1 MADFAVWRRH
11 FAVFALKFL
20 QIAHTHYQTIVKRH
34 IPAIRRS
41 ADIDMNVFNLVRT
54 GKFAGLRRTGKLK
67 IPVFKISAV
76 PFGRM
81 LSGLFVIAGR
91 LLRRRNRQSAKLGK
105 IYLCAVRTAQPA
117 KNRIFKSYNL
127 PGICPQTDIYK
138 IINNQS
144 CVIVSPPV
152 NKMFPR
158 RNKTIGG
165 KRYSSSL

>member
-11 FAVFALKFL
+11 FAVFTFKFL

-41 ADIDMNVFNLVRT
+41 ADIDMNIFNLVRT

-117 KNRIFKSYNL
+117 KNRIFKSYISNTFFVCFKRR
-127 PGICPQTDIYK
+127 I
-138 IINNQS
+138 S
-144 CVIVSPPV
+144 CSIFSILSSAIFTKSLTISPV
-152 NKMFPR
+152 
-158 RNKTIGG
+158 
-165 KRYSSSL
+165 SSSVRP